1 MRGPW
6 KRHLTFRLSRPGRGR
21 RDHGQEVRM
30 FGSVWFCLQRAWN
43 PSIDGRGAPAL
54 TGREPRHLRA
64 QNDSNLGKNSALQRE
79 GGEGQHP
86 V

>member
-6 KRHLTFRLSRPGRGR
+6 KRHLTFRLFPA
-21 RDHGQEVRM
+21 GQRKAGPRTGSQDVRLCL
-30 FGSVWFCLQRAWN
+30 FCLQRAWN

-54 TGREPRHLRA
+54 TGREPWHLRA
-64 QNDSNLGKNSALQRE
+64 QNDSELGKNSALQRE
-79 GGEGQHP
+79 GGEGQRP